1 MVRCP
6 RCRENGRTLVRF
18 GVYLCPRCGETDPD
32 GVPIAGTAEVVD
44 TTVQR
49 PSGAVFAAPPPASP
63 AIDDVRPSPSGGPPR
78 VLVVTVIAMIVLDVI
93 AAAGARSMCSSIAHL
108 ADIGVLLA
116 TLSGRPWARSFGILS
131 AMLEVVIIVL
141 AFALAAN
148 VPDPQLALLFRLFG
162 TIALPI
168 TVFWVYVL
176 MRSDVTAYFARN
188 AR

>member
-32 GVPIAGTAEVVD
+32 GGPIAGSAAVAD
-44 TTVQR
+44 TTMQR

-63 AIDDVRPSPSGGPPR
+63 TLDDVRPSSSGGPPR
-78 VLVVTVIAMIVLDVI
+78 ILVITVVVMIVLDVV
-93 AAAGARSMCSSIAHL
+93 AAAGARSMCSSITHL
-108 ADIGVLLA
+108 ADIGVLMA
-116 TLSGRPWARSFGILS
+116 TLSGKPWARTFGFLS
-131 AMLEVVIIVL
+131 AMLEVVIIIL
-141 AFALAAN
+141 AFALAAR
-148 VPDPQLALLFRLFG
+148 VPDPQLAMLLRVFG
-162 TIALPI
+162 TIALPV
-168 TVFWVYVL
+168 TVFWLYVL